1 MCAMMQKL
9 RVCSIPMK
17 RGNYAGAA
25 KVAQGWGSF
34 FDRGQ
39 TLLPESGSGF
49 VEWHTCQR
57 RNVRSRSAIAAGLS
71 RAKGAVS
78 YQPGA
83 SPQDLGPHRKQ
94 ALKARLNEPR
104 FSVNPTPI
112 ARRTQSW
119 VCATVHG
126 ILLEKCSCDG
136 VLLVSGRIATQ
147 LRVGSGSRKKPRTR
161 AARKSHNSALPWP

>member
-94 ALKARLNEPR
+94 ALKARLNDSRSIP
-104 FSVNPTPI
+104 
-112 ARRTQSW
+112 
-119 VCATVHG
+119 H
-126 ILLEKCSCDG
+126 L
-136 VLLVSGRIATQ
+136 LLVE
-147 LRVGSGSRKKPRTR
+147 LNLGSAQQFTVFLLKSAAAMVFFLFLDVLQHSFESALAHGKTSHPRCQKKPQ
-161 AARKSHNSALPWP
+161 